1 MYDILCKNR
10 SRAVFL
16 LMLFM
21 FSLFS
26 NAGFASSLLIQTNSQ
41 TELRASPNGNV
52 IGTLGPGVV
61 GIVRDYS
68 PPWLKIYFGDIL
80 GANSAK
86 EAWVNISNIHVL
98 KTMVSGDDCE
108 TDYDTDAEVC
118 VTLDDAS
125 LDCDKNY
132 EGYFSS
138 CEVEIDYTVET
149 DLENDN
155 KYLDV
160 EVEFEA
166 EISYERQDGFGSY
179 DSEDDDESH
188 TLYSSGSETGE
199 IELDFDFSYYEQV
212 YSVRI
217 DDAECEIDSVYSY

>member
-1 MYDILCKNR
+1 
-10 SRAVFL
+10 
-16 LMLFM
+16 
-21 FSLFS
+21 
-26 NAGFASSLLIQTNSQ
+26 
-41 TELRASPNGNV
+41 
-52 IGTLGPGVV
+52 
-61 GIVRDYS
+61 
-68 PPWLKIYFGDIL
+68 
-80 GANSAK
+80 
-86 EAWVNISNIHVL
+86 
-98 KTMVSGDDCE
+98 MVSGDDCE
-108 TDYDTDAEVC
+108 TDYDTDAKFC

-138 CEVEIDYTVET
+138 CEVEVDYTVET

-160 EVEFEA
+160 EVECEA
-166 EISYERQDGFGSY
+166 EISYERKDGFGSY

-217 DDAECEIDSVYSY
+217 DDAECEIDSFIALNSLSVHPNNIIPTHPPMAHARGGVTMCNRSKCTDKRYM

>member
-1 MYDILCKNR
+1 MANIFHKKL
-10 SRAVFL
+10 SQTVFL
-16 LMLFM
+16 LMLSM
-21 FSLFS
+21 FSLCS
-26 NAGFASSLLIQTNSQ
+26 NAGLASSLLIQTNSQ
-41 TELRASPNGNV
+41 TELRASPDGEV
-52 IGTLGPGVV
+52 IGTVIPGLV

-68 PPWLKIYFGDIL
+68 PPWVKIYFGNAL
-80 GANSAK
+80 GSNSPK
-86 EAWVNISNIHVL
+86 EGWVNINKIRVL
-98 KTMVSGDDCE
+98 KTIVSGDDCE

-118 VTLDDAS
+118 VTLDDVS

-149 DLENDN
+149 DLESDN

-160 EVEFEA
+160 EVECEA
-166 EISYERQDGFGSY
+166 EISYKRQDRIGTY

-188 TLYSSGSETGE
+188 TLYSGGSETGE
-199 IELDFDFSYYEQV
+199 IELDFYFSSYQKV

-217 DDAECEIDSVYSY
+217 DDAECEIDSVYSF